1 MGFCSEDEVEEFFRS
16 VPKFERMFVRSS
28 ILLIKYWL
36 SVSHEEQEKRF
47 QDRIDDPAK
56 HWKLSPM
63 DLESR
68 TRWVQYF
75 RVKNDTFRHTDIKQA
90 PRHVVHADTNR
101 RARLNCIHHLL
112 STIPYEDPRPTPVEL
127 PPVSWTTV
135 TCVLRLIIRDSCQK
149 SFDPHSRTQEGRHR
163 SIGGARSLFLKYWP
177 TLA

>member
-28 ILLIKYWL
+28 ILPIKYWL

-68 TRWVQYF
+68 TR
-75 RVKNDTFRHTDIKQA
+75 
-90 PRHVVHADTNR
+90 
-101 RARLNCIHHLL
+101 
-112 STIPYEDPRPTPVEL
+112 
-127 PPVSWTTV
+127 
-135 TCVLRLIIRDSCQK
+135 
-149 SFDPHSRTQEGRHR
+149 
-163 SIGGARSLFLKYWP
+163 
-177 TLA
+177 